1 MVLRRIEEGT
11 GKGARAA
18 AASNC
23 FKILEA
29 GLQQAVNYHHW
40 HLKINTLFVRHVA

>member
-1 MVLRRIEEGT
+1 MVFRGAEERTREIAG
-11 GKGARAA
+11 AA

-29 GLQQAVNYHHW
+29 GLSSALT
-40 HLKINTLFVRHVA
+40 LKINTFLVRHVA

>member
-1 MVLRRIEEGT
+1 MVFRRAEERTREIAG
-11 GKGARAA
+11 AA

-29 GLQQAVNYHHW
+29 GLSSALT
-40 HLKINTLFVRHVA
+40 LKIKTFFVRHVA